1 MSLINVANLTFSYE
15 TSPELVFENVSF
27 QIDSSWRLGLTGR
40 NGKGKTTFL
49 KLLMGEYEYRG
60 TIQSSLEFEYFPFP
74 VEKEDRMT
82 LEVLEEICPLAQDWE
97 MLREIQLMGM
107 DGEILYRIYDLC
119 PGRTDPGTAGRNVS
133 AGKCLPSDR

>member
-15 TSPELVFENVSF
+15 TSPEPVFENVSF

-49 KLLMGEYEYRG
+49 KLLIGEYEYRG

-74 VEKEDRMT
+74 VKKEDRMT

-107 DGEILYRIYDLC
+107 DGEILYRIYDSLSR
-119 PGRTDPGTAGRNVS
+119 G
-133 AGKCLPSDR
+133 